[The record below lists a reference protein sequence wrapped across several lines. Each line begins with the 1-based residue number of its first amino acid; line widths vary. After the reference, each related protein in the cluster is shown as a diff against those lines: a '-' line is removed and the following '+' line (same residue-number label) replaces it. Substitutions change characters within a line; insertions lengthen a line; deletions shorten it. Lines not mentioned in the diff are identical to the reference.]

1 MVLSGEDGIL
11 LATPYGAEPADCLA
25 PILIRPVDEAGLD
38 NLYRHAQRLSF
49 LGADGQTPFPVG
61 SPEWTAQLR
70 NIAGQLKNALQNLRR
85 KCRPVFLGAAAETE
99 RSQNLRARC
108 RSELEH
114 RCFRTAPESLLALDD
129 SDLVRTS
136 LQEAGLAV
144 HFLGG
149 AAPLALEAIETSV
162 EVCVGSTILYQPFGA
177 DLSADEQLW
186 LDDFERR
193 LKVPSGRCQRLTGK
207 NDQELLALLDEQ
219 IMRFREDPGAAQARV
234 DLTLVCDEPDLNGVR
249 QLQDDITRGSK
260 FALESP
266 DFLGAPLKAMERLR
280 KWQDYLGRGD
290 VLLFYLGAAQRT
302 RLELIWQKAEF
313 GRPGAKRNW
322 FLAPPDLEDKLR
334 KQPDALSTVDQV
346 IRYME
351 HVRSAPA

>member
-193 LKVPSGRCQRLTGK
+193 LKVPSGRYQRLTGK

-219 IMRFREDPGAAQARV
+219 IMRFREDPAG
-234 DLTLVCDEPDLNGVR
+234 
-249 QLQDDITRGSK
+249 
-260 FALESP
+260 
-266 DFLGAPLKAMERLR
+266 LR
-280 KWQDYLGRGD
+280 
-290 VLLFYLGAAQRT
+290 RT
-302 RLELIWQKAEF
+302 RPEWCPSTSGRHHPGQQIRSGIPGFSGSPTEGDGTLAEVA
-313 GRPGAKRNW
+313 GLPRPR
-322 FLAPPDLEDKLR
+322 
-334 KQPDALSTVDQV
+334 
-346 IRYME
+346 
-351 HVRSAPA
+351 